1 MTSTSS
7 LLHAPLTL
15 PTNDP
20 GGWLARRTRAALE
33 RGREFLTALK
43 EAPAGTEKLLELWND
58 LELALGG
65 VAAIGSTFTELH
77 TDPAARR
84 EGETTLQEVDRFVTE
99 MSLDPELYDVFR
111 AADADGLSEESARLL
126 REILRDFR
134 RAGVDK
140 DEETRAR
147 IAEIADRMVVL
158 GQDFARNIRNDVR
171 SIDLTPGRLAGMP
184 EDWIAEHPARG
195 GVVTVTTDYPDA
207 VPFFTFARDREA
219 RHALRKEFLNRAWP
233 ENDAVLRE
241 LFALRR
247 EHAELVG
254 YENWADYDAEVK
266 MIGSGAAIKEFIDA
280 VAEMARESAERD
292 YAIVLERLREDH
304 PEAQAVSLADKDYY
318 AELVRKERFG
328 VDAGKVREY
337 FSFDRVVQGMLDLTE
352 RLFEIRFTR
361 VQVPVW
367 HEDVQA
373 YDVTLGSGGEADTP
387 LGRAYLDLHPREGK
401 FGHAAQFSLV
411 DGIAGV
417 QLPEGVLG
425 CNFGR
430 GFLDHDDV
438 VTLFHEFGHLLHHL
452 LAGRGRYA
460 RFSGVATEWDFVEAP
475 SQMLEEWA
483 WDPQVLATFAINAD
497 GEPLPADLAVKMR
510 AAEDFGKGF
519 DALTQMFYAALSYA
533 YHVEPVS
540 DLTGRLVEL
549 QEQYSLFEYIPGTHM
564 MANFGH
570 LDGYSSGYYTY
581 MWSLVIAKDMF
592 SAFDGDLF
600 NPRLAA
606 RYRDGVLAP
615 GGTRDAAELVTQF
628 LGRPYSLAAFRKWLS
643 A

>member
-7 LLHAPLTL
+7 LRPAPLTL
-15 PTNDP
+15 PTSDP
-20 GGWLARRTRAALE
+20 GGWLARRTRAALD
-33 RGREFLTALK
+33 RARECRTALK
-43 EAPAGTEKLLELWND
+43 EAPAGTEELLDLWND

-84 EGETTLQEVDRFVTE
+84 EGEATLQEVDRFVTE
-99 MSLDPELYDVFR
+99 ISLDPELYDVFR
-111 AADADGLSEESARLL
+111 AADADGLSEDSARLL
-126 REILRDFR
+126 RDVLRDFR

-140 DEETRAR
+140 DEATRAR
-147 IAEIADRMVVL
+147 IAEIADRMVLL

-171 SIDLTPGRLAGMP
+171 SIDLSPDRLAGMP

-207 VPFFTFARDREA
+207 VPFFTFARDHEA
-219 RHALRKEFLNRAWP
+219 RHALRTEFLNRAWP
-233 ENDAVLRE
+233 ENDEVLRE

-266 MIGSGAAIKEFIDA
+266 MIGSGAAIKEFIDD
-280 VAEMARESAERD
+280 VADMARESAERD

-304 PEAQAVSLADKDYY
+304 PDARAVSLADKDYY
-318 AELVRKERFG
+318 AELVRKERLG

-337 FSFDRVVQGMLDLTE
+337 FSFDRVVRGMLDLTE
-352 RLFEIRFTR
+352 RLFGIQFTR

-373 YDVTLGSGGEADTP
+373 YDVTLVSGDEADIP

-417 QLPEGVLG
+417 QLAEGVLG

-430 GFLDHDDV
+430 GLLDHDDV

-483 WDPQVLATFAINAD
+483 WDPDVLATFAINAD

-519 DALTQMFYAALSYA
+519 DALTQMFYAALSYT
-533 YHVEPVS
+533 YHVEPVA

-592 SAFDGDLF
+592 SAFEGDLF
-600 NPRLAA
+600 NPDLAA
-606 RYRDGVLAP
+606 RYRDEVLAP
-615 GGTRDAAELVTQF
+615 GGRRDAAELVTQF
-628 LGRPYSLAAFRKWLS
+628 LGRPYSLTAFRRWLS

>member
-1 MTSTSS
+1 MTADSP
-7 LLHAPLTL
+7 LRHAPLTL
-15 PTNDP
+15 PTTDAA
-20 GGWLARRTRAALE
+20 GWLAHRTDEALELGRERLAALKT
-33 RGREFLTALK
+33 GG
-43 EAPAGTEKLLELWND
+43 AGTEEILTLWNELELT
-58 LELALGG
+58 LGG

-77 TDPAARR
+77 TDPDARSQ
-84 EGETTLQEVDRFVTE
+84 GETTLQEVDRFITE
-99 MSLDPELYDVFR
+99 ISLDPEVYDVFR
-111 AADADGLSEESARLL
+111 AADAEGIAADSARLL
-126 REILRDFR
+126 QDILRDFR

-140 DEETRAR
+140 DEATRTR
-147 IAEIADRMVVL
+147 IAEIADRMVVV

-171 SIDLTPGRLAGMP
+171 SIELPPDRLVGMP
-184 EDWIAEHPARG
+184 EDWLADHPVTG
-195 GVVTVTTDYPDA
+195 GTVTVTTDYPDA
-207 VPFFTFARDREA
+207 IPFFTFARDRQA

-233 ENDAVLRE
+233 ENDAVLQE

-247 EHAELVG
+247 EHAGLVG
-254 YENWADYDAEVK
+254 YEDWADYDAEVK
-266 MIGSGAAIKEFIDA
+266 MIGTGAEIEKFIDS
-280 VAEMARESAERD
+280 VAMMARESAERD

-304 PEAQAVSLADKDYY
+304 PEARAVSLADKDYY

-328 VDAGKVREY
+328 VDAAKVREY
-337 FSFDRVVQGMLDLTE
+337 FPFERVVQGMLDLTE
-352 RLFEIRFTR
+352 RLFNIRFTR

-367 HEDVQA
+367 HEDVHA
-373 YDVTLGSGGEADTP
+373 YDVALVADSGPETA

-417 QLPEGVLG
+417 QLAEGVLG

-430 GFLDHDDV
+430 GLLDHDDV

-475 SQMLEEWA
+475 SQLLEEWA

-497 GEPLPADLAVKMR
+497 GEPLPADLARKMR

-519 DALTQMFYAALSYA
+519 DALTQMFYAALSYT
-533 YHVEPVS
+533 YHVEQVPS
-540 DLTGRLVEL
+540 LTDRLVEL
-549 QEQYSLFEYIPGTHM
+549 QEQYSLFEYLPGTHM

-592 SAFDGDLF
+592 SAFEGDLF
-600 NPRLAA
+600 NSALAA
-606 RYRDGVLAP
+606 RYRDEVLAP

-628 LGRPYSLAAFRKWLS
+628 LGRPYSLTAFRDWLS